1 MTAKAQ
7 RSGNLQTRYFGEDR
21 GSGTI
26 LALAVIGVISA
37 LFAGLQVVALNA
49 LNQHRLQA
57 ITEAMAL
64 AATDS
69 LRGLNTGFPC
79 AEANQIANKN
89 MVIVDECRIV
99 GLEVMISAHS
109 DGLGIV
115 LTAKARAGPSY

>member
-1 MTAKAQ
+1 MRT
-7 RSGNLQTRYFGEDR
+7 DR

-26 LALAVIGVISA
+26 LALAAVVASTA
-37 LFAGLQVVALNA
+37 LFGGMQIFAHNV

-57 ITEAMAL
+57 ATEAMAL

-69 LRGLNTGFPC
+69 LRGLTTGFPC
-79 AEANQIANKN
+79 VEANEIALKN
-89 MVIVDECRIV
+89 MAIVDECRIV
-99 GLEVMISAHS
+99 GLEVMISAHL